1 MAYDEALAER
11 VDAHIGER
19 EGISDRK
26 MFGGIAWM
34 LNGNMAVGIL
44 GDELL
49 VRVDKDRTDEVLSDP
64 AARQADMNGRPM
76 SGFVMV
82 EVDEASLGAWVDRGL
97 AYAASL
103 PPK

>member
-11 VDAHIGER
+11 VDAQIGDR
-19 EGISDRK
+19 EGMTDRK

-34 LNGNMAVGIL
+34 LNGNMAVGVM
-44 GDELL
+44 GSELI
-49 VRVDKDRTDEVLSDP
+49 VRVADRDAALGEPHTRPFEMRGRAVKGFILVDP
-64 AARQADMNGRPM
+64 TGADL
-76 SGFVMV
+76 
-82 EVDEASLGAWVDRGL
+82 AAWVARGL